1 MEILGIERNYASLS
15 IKDLLEARDLYHYH
29 LIHKAN
35 VVGTAIGLYLIRK
48 TDPWPNENK
57 AASSSQKTG
66 PKGERTLYNS
76 EVRDYSWPCVQVFVR
91 EWIDEDQFGTS
102 KGLHPESMVPKTLYM
117 PDGRMVPVC
126 VIKVSPA
133 APVSQGV
140 PAWQWPKTRIGG
152 GFPIIVQAQGE
163 ERVASVGCLVS
174 DGHTTYALTN
184 RHVAGPTDQPI
195 ESLVAGER
203 IVIGKSSAKQLT
215 RIPFT
220 EAYADFPMRR
230 TYLTL
235 DVGLVAIDN
244 LGDWTSQVYGLGKIG
259 EMADISARNISLRL
273 IGAELQAHGAASG
286 HLHGRIQA
294 LFYRHRS
301 VGGYDDVAEFL
312 IAPSSGAAPQT
323 RTGDS
328 GTVWHLVQTD
338 PPPAK
343 TTTTLR
349 PLAVQWG
356 GQTFA
361 NGDDAD
367 SYNFALATSL
377 STVCRQLDVEL
388 VQGHNTGAQPYWG
401 TMGHYTIAALACGL
415 LTSPKLQKLMLA
427 NLDRVSFELTGLGPA
442 ELAAALRKAKDTNG
456 FVPLADVP
464 DIVWKKTA
472 NQIKGGRDPSPRQ
485 GPEHPVHYADI
496 DAPGPDGKS
505 LMELCLEDP
514 TRVNVQYW
522 RDFYAATDVNDRRH
536 QGLLPF
542 RVWQFFDAMVKGVR
556 EGDLADF
563 VAAAGIVSHY
573 TGDACQPLH
582 GSIWAD
588 GYADGRGK
596 GIHSAYESKMLDD
609 WATEL
614 HDGMAAAVAAGRDL
628 HPLSPN
634 GQAAAV
640 ATVEL
645 MSRAAQNVPLVDL
658 IDTYIET
665 GGGKSRRVTGILWE
679 RFSAGT
685 VETMV
690 DGAVALA
697 TLWESAWIAADGEE
711 TPASDLVAISKAKLR
726 SRYENT
732 KFVESLFL
740 DEIAAVLK

>member
-57 AASSSQKTG
+57 AASTAQKTS

-76 EVRDYSWPCVQVFVR
+76 EVRDYSWPCVQVLVR
-91 EWIDEDQFGTS
+91 EWIDEDQFGTP

-126 VIKVSPA
+126 VIKVSTA
-133 APVSQGV
+133 APAGQGV
-140 PAWQWPKTRIGG
+140 PDWQWPQTRIGG
-152 GFPIIVQAQGE
+152 GVPIIVQAQGE

-203 IVIGKSSAKQLT
+203 VVIGKSSAKQLT
-215 RIPFT
+215 RLPFT

-235 DVGLVAIDN
+235 DVGLVAIAN
-244 LGDWTSQVYGLGKIG
+244 FGDWTSQVYGLGQIG
-259 EMADISARNISLRL
+259 EMADISERNISLRL
-273 IGAELQAHGAASG
+273 IGAELEAHGAASG

-301 VGGYDDVAEFL
+301 IGGYDDVAEFL
-312 IAPSSGAAPQT
+312 IAPSPGAAPQT
-323 RTGDS
+323 RAGDS

-338 PPPAK
+338 PPPAQP
-343 TTTTLR
+343 TRTLR

-361 NGDDAD
+361 KGDTQQ
-367 SYNFALATSL
+367 SYNFALAASL
-377 STVCRQLDVEL
+377 STVCRLLDVEL

-401 TMGHYTIAALACGL
+401 TMGHYSIAALACSL
-415 LTSPKLQKLMLA
+415 LASPKLKELMLA
-427 NLDRVSFELTGLGPA
+427 NLDRISFELTGLSSA
-442 ELAAALRKAKDTNG
+442 ELAAALKKAKDTNG

-464 DIVWKKTA
+464 DIVWKRTA
-472 NQIKGGRDPSPRQ
+472 SQIKGGRDPSPRQ

-505 LMELCLEDP
+505 LMELCLGDP

-522 RDFYAATDVNDRRH
+522 RDFYTATGVNDRGH

-563 VAAAGIVSHY
+563 VAAAGIVAHY

-582 GSIWAD
+582 GSVWAD
-588 GYADGRGK
+588 GYEDGRGK

-614 HDGMAAAVAAGRDL
+614 HDGMVAAAAGRDL
-628 HPLSPN
+628 HPLAAN

-645 MSRAAQNVPLVDL
+645 MNRAAQNVPLADL
-658 IDTYIET
+658 IDTYLET
-665 GGGKSRRVTGILWE
+665 GGGKSRRVTGILWG
-679 RFSAGT
+679 RFGEGT
-685 VETMV
+685 IETMV
-690 DGAVALA
+690 DGALALA
-697 TLWESAWIAADGEE
+697 TLWESAWAAADGED
-711 TPASDLVAISKAKLR
+711 TPDSDLVAISKAKLR

-732 KFVESLFL
+732 KFVESLYL
-740 DEIAAVLK
+740 DQIAAVLK